1 MSTFKSKLSLK
12 YAPTLQKFLEDRS
25 DIRIIKG
32 PVGSGKTTG
41 LCFAVLTIAMM
52 QERSPKDGVRY
63 TRPVILRNTYSELKT
78 TTIKTWEENF
88 PQDQFGSIGG
98 TPPITQHIKIPGQL
112 DCEVY
117 FLAIDQ
123 PKDVRKL
130 LSLNISHLFF
140 NEMREFNEDLIKR
153 SWDRVG
159 RYPAPGEDKQGVECT
174 YPCMIGDTNP
184 PDEDHWMYSWEHGEA
199 RMNMDEDSPLS
210 LKFFN
215 QPGAVLDV
223 SGFNKEKI
231 AAILADN
238 PMDSKAEA
246 YLRAAN
252 KEHAQEKGLKNFWKG
267 IKAAGRE
274 YMVNPLAE
282 NIPNLRKN
290 YYPSKV
296 PFNNREDIR
305 VYYQSK
311 YGVVGHGKPVI
322 PEYNDDL
329 MSVEDLAVLK
339 DVPLGIGADVG
350 GGTLS
355 PSALICQRHPRGVI
369 MVHAEI
375 VCFDMGNEEFCNQI
389 NQTLAELFSGRQLE
403 YGYGDPAGMTRD
415 EIFETIVFDFM
426 RSKGIPIKG
435 AQTNN
440 IPARIEAI
448 RNPMT
453 KMIDGKP
460 GILINKRCK
469 VLRAGLAGKWV
480 FRRLQIVGSE
490 RYADKPDKGK
500 YSHIADALGY
510 YNLGSGEYQ
519 AIHGRKKRENRKPVR
534 VKTGWDVFK

>member
-1 MSTFKSKLSLK
+1 MKSKLSLK
-12 YAPTLQKFLEDRS
+12 FAPTLVEFMEDRS

-41 LCFAVLTIAMM
+41 LCFAVLQVAMM
-52 QERSPKDGVRY
+52 QERSPRDGVRY

-159 RYPAPGEDKQGVECT
+159 RYPAPGKDKQGVECT
-174 YPCMIGDTNP
+174 YPCMMGDTNP

-199 RMNMDEDSPLS
+199 RINMDDDSPLS
-210 LKFFN
+210 LEFFN

-231 AAILADN
+231 AKILSEKEDGTQ
-238 PMDSKAEA
+238 DSKGEQFLREA
-246 YLRAAN
+246 NRNYA
-252 KEHAQEKGLKNFWKG
+252 KEKGLKNFFHP
-267 IKAAGRE
+267 INAAGRQ
-274 YMVNPLAE
+274 YIVNPLAE

-290 YYPSKV
+290 YYPSKI

-305 VYYQSK
+305 VYYQSE
-311 YGVVGHGKPVI
+311 YGVVGHGRPVI
-322 PEYNDDL
+322 PEYNNDL
-329 MSVEDLAVLK
+329 MSVEDLAVLR
-339 DVPLGIGADVG
+339 DTPLGICADIG

-355 PSALICQRHPRGVI
+355 PSALIFQRHPRGTLLF
-369 MVHAEI
+369 HAEI
-375 VCFDMGNEEFCNQI
+375 VCFNMGNEEFCNQI
-389 NQTLAELFSGRQLE
+389 NQTMAESFPGRKLE
-403 YGYGDPAGMTRD
+403 YGFGDPAGMTRD

-440 IPARIEAI
+440 ISARIEAL

-453 KMIDGKP
+453 RLIDGKP

-469 VLRAGLAGKWV
+469 VFRAGLAGKWV
-480 FRRLQIVGSE
+480 YRRLQVAGSE

-500 YSHIADALGY
+500 YSHVCDAGAYGSLGT
-510 YNLGSGEYQ
+510 GEYQ
-519 AIHGRKKRENRKPVR
+519 AIHGRKKRANRKPIK
-534 VKTGWDVFK
+534 VKTSWDPLK